1 MSSVASCLRDLPGTP
16 KHEPV
21 PPLAIA
27 AAITSAII
35 HASWNAALK
44 GGRGDRIVDAFLIA
58 IGGMATAIVLFA
70 FMGVPV
76 AAAWPYLLASVVIH
90 LIYWVTLFKAY
101 DLGDLSHIYTLS
113 RGSAPLL
120 VALGAGLTAHEIPP
134 PFKIAGIALV
144 SVGVL
149 AVGASPNA
157 PLRATLWA
165 LAIGVTIASYS
176 LVDAL
181 GARISGNAAL
191 YVGWTSG
198 VMGAPM
204 IAFSVWRRGGRQ
216 LLADA
221 SVAPWRG
228 VFIGII
234 SFAGYGLVLWAQ
246 TFAPIAQVT
255 ALRETSV
262 VWGALIAFTF
272 LGEQLGLRRWLGAA
286 IVALGAGLI
295 AFG

>member
-1 MSSVASCLRDLPGTP
+1 MPL
-16 KHEPV
+16 
-21 PPLAIA
+21 LAIA

-44 GGRGDRIVDAFLIA
+44 GGRGDRVVDAFLIA
-58 IGGMATAIVLFA
+58 VGGMATALVLFA

-76 AAAWPYLLASVVIH
+76 AAAWPYLMASVLIH
-90 LIYWVTLFKAY
+90 LVYWVTLFKAY

-120 VALGAGLTAHEIPP
+120 VALGAALTAHEIPP
-134 PFKIAGIALV
+134 PLKMFGIALV
-144 SVGVL
+144 SAGVL
-149 AVGASPNA
+149 AVGASSNA
-157 PLRATLWA
+157 PIKATLWA
-165 LAIGVTIASYS
+165 LAIGVSIASYS

-198 VMGAPM
+198 VMGVPM
-204 IAFSVWRRGGRQ
+204 IAFSVWRRGGAQ

-228 VFIGII
+228 IFIGII

-262 VWGALIAFTF
+262 VWGALIAFVF
-272 LGEQLGLRRWLGAA
+272 LREHLGPRRWLGAA
-286 IVALGAGLI
+286 IVAFGAGLI

>member
-1 MSSVASCLRDLPGTP
+1 
-16 KHEPV
+16 V

-27 AAITSAII
+27 AAIASAII

-44 GGRGDRIVDAFLIA
+44 GGRGDRVVDAFLIA
-58 IGGMATAIVLFA
+58 IGGMATALVLFA
-70 FMGVPV
+70 FMGVPN
-76 AAAWPYLLASVVIH
+76 AASWPYLVASVIIH
-90 LIYWVTLFKAY
+90 LFYWLTLFKAY

-120 VALGAGLTAHEIPP
+120 VTLGAAFAAHEIPP
-134 PFKIAGIALV
+134 PLKALGVVLV
-144 SVGVL
+144 SAGVL

-165 LAIGVTIASYS
+165 LSIGVCIASYS

-198 VMGAPM
+198 VMGVPM
-204 IAFSVWRRGGRQ
+204 VAFAVWRRGSKQ

-228 VFIGII
+228 IFIGVI

-262 VWGALIAFTF
+262 VWGALIAFLF
-272 LGEQLGLRRWLGAA
+272 LREHLGLRRWLGAA

>member
-1 MSSVASCLRDLPGTP
+1 M
-16 KHEPV
+16 

-44 GGRGDRIVDAFLIA
+44 GGRGDRVVDAFLIA
-58 IGGMATAIVLFA
+58 IGGMSTALVLFA
-70 FMGVPV
+70 FMGVPN
-76 AAAWPYLLASVVIH
+76 AASWPYLAASVIIH
-90 LIYWVTLFKAY
+90 LFYWVTLFKAY

-120 VALGAGLTAHEIPP
+120 VTLGAMLVAHEIPP
-134 PFKIAGIALV
+134 PLKALGVVLV
-144 SVGVL
+144 SAGVL

-157 PLRATLWA
+157 PLKATLWA
-165 LAIGVTIASYS
+165 LSIGICIASYS

-198 VMGAPM
+198 VMGVPM
-204 IAFSVWRRGGRQ
+204 VAFAMWRRGTKQ

-221 SVAPWRG
+221 SIAPWRG
-228 VFIGII
+228 IFIGVI

-262 VWGALIAFTF
+262 VWGALIAFVF
-272 LGEQLGLRRWLGAA
+272 LREQLGLRRWVGAT